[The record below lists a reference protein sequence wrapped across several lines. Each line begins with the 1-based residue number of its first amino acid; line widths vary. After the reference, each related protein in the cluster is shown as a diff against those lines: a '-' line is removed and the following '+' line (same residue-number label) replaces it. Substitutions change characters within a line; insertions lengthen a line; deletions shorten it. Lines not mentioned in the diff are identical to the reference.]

1 MLRKTIDPFDLL
13 HRQARKSIREVAS
26 QISSKKRELRGLE
39 AELEKLNRFAGFR
52 RSNVTA
58 RPVRVAKGRIDW
70 SEVLEKLP
78 QEFRSADFRRIR
90 GLKDKRSSELFAAIT
105 RWINSGSV
113 EKRERGVYVR
123 VNWKGVRKSRAE
135 RRGSGSLR

>member
-52 RSNVTA
+52 RSLRN
-58 RPVRVAKGRIDW
+58 RV
-70 SEVLEKLP
+70 L
-78 QEFRSADFRRIR
+78 
-90 GLKDKRSSELFAAIT
+90 
-105 RWINSGSV
+105 
-113 EKRERGVYVR
+113 
-123 VNWKGVRKSRAE
+123 SRAPPRAAS
-135 RRGSGSLR
+135 RRPGRFTGLGVLR

>member
-58 RPVRVAKGRIDW
+58 RPVRVAKGRID
-70 SEVLEKLP
+70 
-78 QEFRSADFRRIR
+78 
-90 GLKDKRSSELFAAIT
+90 
-105 RWINSGSV
+105 
-113 EKRERGVYVR
+113 
-123 VNWKGVRKSRAE
+123 
-135 RRGSGSLR
+135 